1 LQPSWQFLTQSGHL
15 ATKQIINRLMG
26 SGMVAQALKAV
37 QNGRDPSR

>member
-1 LQPSWQFLTQSGHL
+1 MTQSGHL

>member
-1 LQPSWQFLTQSGHL
+1 MAVSRPLTQRGHL